1 MTAIKS
7 LEQIRAQHAWDFIEK
22 NQNIIEKIAPI
33 VRKLP
38 AMIMTSGLGQTVA
51 FCLSTSDYKRVI
63 DDIANYLSKNTGVE
77 GITCGSDL
85 LNKIMNSNHE
95 TYIMLSQE
103 TLKYTTWL
111 KRLIEAKLEE

>member
-1 MTAIKS
+1 MVNLES
-7 LEQIRAQHAWDFIEK
+7 LEQKRARYAWDFIERS
-22 NQNIIEKIAPI
+22 QKILDKISPVI
-33 VRKLP
+33 RKLP

-51 FCLSTSDYKRVI
+51 FCLSKSDYKKVI
-63 DDIANYLSKNTGVE
+63 DDIADYLSKNTGVG

-85 LNKIMNSNHE
+85 LDKIMKSNHE

-103 TLKYTTWL
+103 ALKYSIWL